1 MRALW
6 AARWRRTTHIA
17 AGGATW
23 GWQKGSNRSGRGRCR
38 ASQPSQAPH
47 GLPSPAASPRARAPR
62 PTRGHQAARRAAQTS
77 RSGMQTASKQVSVH
91 SSSRRGARPRSRR
104 RVPLAPWTNPSSNAS
119 ARERTS
125 SAAPRSDCA
134 HPKSRSRLYSG
145 SPAASCRHARAKPHR
160 PACSLEL
167 RRTEAT
173 GWVRC
178 VQTHTGTAAGR
189 SICHCTM
196 VSADA
201 MLPSAAAARGGATR
215 TTLSRA
221 PSSRSSE
228 ADPLSARRA
237 TLRPS
242 AAASVPRRSPTSKTR
257 ASWLGSAAAEATGA
271 HSVAK

>member
-1 MRALW
+1 M
-6 AARWRRTTHIA
+6 AAHHSYSSRWCHLGMA
-17 AGGATW
+17 E
-23 GWQKGSNRSGRGRCR
+23 GSK
-38 ASQPSQAPH
+38 P
-47 GLPSPAASPRARAPR
+47 LRARAMSCLTALSSTSWASVTCGKSSSARTASDTWASSSSQSGANATFRDADRVETSLGTFIEPPR
-62 PTRGHQAARRAAQTS
+62 SAASFSAAGPTRR
-77 RSGMQTASKQVSVH
+77 
-91 SSSRRGARPRSRR
+91 
-104 RVPLAPWTNPSSNAS
+104 PWTNPSSDAS

-145 SPAASCRHARAKPHR
+145 SPAASCRHARANPHR

-215 TTLSRA
+215 TTPSRA
-221 PSSRSSE
+221 PASRSSE

-237 TLRPS
+237 MLRPS